1 MGLFGKSKSE
11 EYENEEEF
19 DEREDLEDR
28 RLTRK
33 FRDLK
38 PENKKRRA
46 LPAGR
51 QAPKPWGKSER
62 LTVLGFFLATSLIA
76 AFMLLFAA
84 DFKFPELPKISF
96 SGFNLTNPFGEEIIE
111 IGQKGTAPEN
121 DEKAEKAV
129 ALFNNEIK
137 PLSGFY
143 GFEVVNL
150 STGERY
156 GVSMNSD
163 FQGASLLKL
172 PLMLLMYKMSEE
184 GTLNLDTK
192 YILKDSDKVKG
203 SGVLYT
209 AKVGTTYTYRQ
220 LAEFMGKDSD
230 RTAYKVIKDV
240 MGDSNLKSFIKNVG
254 MDSTNV
260 DTGDTTPSDMALLL
274 QKLWDGS
281 VVNQG
286 DRNEILGYLT
296 NTIYENWITAGVPKD
311 VKVAHKFGQDAG
323 VMADGGIIETSNPYI
338 LVIMGN
344 GITQQNADLLFPK
357 VSKDVYNVENGVQ

>member
-1 MGLFGKSKSE
+1 
-11 EYENEEEF
+11 
-19 DEREDLEDR
+19 
-28 RLTRK
+28 
-33 FRDLK
+33 
-38 PENKKRRA
+38 
-46 LPAGR
+46 
-51 QAPKPWGKSER
+51 
-62 LTVLGFFLATSLIA
+62 
-76 AFMLLFAA
+76 
-84 DFKFPELPKISF
+84 
-96 SGFNLTNPFGEEIIE
+96 
-111 IGQKGTAPEN
+111 
-121 DEKAEKAV
+121 
-129 ALFNNEIK
+129 
-137 PLSGFY
+137 
-143 GFEVVNL
+143 
-150 STGERY
+150 
-156 GVSMNSD
+156 
-163 FQGASLLKL
+163 
-172 PLMLLMYKMSEE
+172 
-184 GTLNLDTK
+184 
-192 YILKDSDKVKG
+192 
-203 SGVLYT
+203 
-209 AKVGTTYTYRQ
+209 
-220 LAEFMGKDSD
+220 MGKDSD